1 MLCRS
6 GLNFWLF
13 IFKLLYLYLVVV
25 LYNQIAMLKFLKKIF
40 KTTTELEKVK
50 IKYIKAHN
58 HALKEAYNLS
68 KTNRKASDEKY
79 AEADAI
85 AKELE
90 LLIRKA
96 EDK

>member
-6 GLNFWLF
+6 GLDFWLF
-13 IFKLLYLYLVVV
+13 VLELLYLYSSVV
-25 LYNQIAMLKFLKKIF
+25 LYNQIDMLKFLKNIF
-40 KTTTELEKVK
+40 KTKTELEKVK
-50 IKYIKAHN
+50 LKYIKAHN